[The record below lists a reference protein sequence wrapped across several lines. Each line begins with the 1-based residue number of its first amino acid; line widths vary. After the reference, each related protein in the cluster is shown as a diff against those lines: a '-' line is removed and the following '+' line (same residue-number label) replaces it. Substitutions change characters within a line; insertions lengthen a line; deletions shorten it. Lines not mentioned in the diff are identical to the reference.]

1 MKRKILFPQISGL
14 MHGGDYNPEQWLDR
28 PDILEADVQMMKEA
42 GMNCATLGVFSWT
55 TYEPR
60 EGEFHFEWLHKIMK
74 MAFIQFWQRLPVRV
88 RHGWMKNIRRRCVW
102 MHMECAIITECGT
115 IIV

>member
-42 GMNCATLGVFSWT
+42 GMNCATLGVFSLT
-55 TYEPR
+55 TYEPQ
-60 EGEFHFEWLHKIMK
+60 EGEFHFEGLHKIMD
-74 MAFIQFWQRLPVRV
+74 R
-88 RHGWMKNIRRRCVW
+88 
-102 MHMECAIITECGT
+102 
-115 IIV
+115 

>member
-42 GMNCATLGVFSWT
+42 GMNCATLGVFS
-55 TYEPR
+55 
-60 EGEFHFEWLHKIMK
+60 
-74 MAFIQFWQRLPVRV
+74 
-88 RHGWMKNIRRRCVW
+88 
-102 MHMECAIITECGT
+102 
-115 IIV
+115 